1 MKNWFIVLLSMVAL
15 SPLHAQKGNAH
26 SVAEAVESL
35 SRAMISGNADSLVML
50 LADELSYGH
59 SGVLVE
65 NKQAFVE
72 KIAIG
77 KSNFVAIELTE
88 QSITISKKL
97 AIVRHKLAATTND
110 GGIAGTVKLK
120 ILLVY
125 QLIKG
130 RWLLY
135 ARQAVKV

>member
-1 MKNWFIVLLSMVAL
+1 MVAL

-35 SRAMISGNADSLVML
+35 RRAMISGNADSLVML

-59 SGVLVE
+59 SGGLVE

-77 KSNFVAIELTE
+77 KSDF
-88 QSITISKKL
+88 QKL
-97 AIVRHKLAATTND
+97 AIFNFKPFCHCNLQVS
-110 GGIAGTVKLK
+110 I
-120 ILLVY
+120 
-125 QLIKG
+125 
-130 RWLLY
+130 
-135 ARQAVKV
+135 